1 MVQGNEHAL
10 RYLSLHDNQYV
21 RYFRGHTARVS
32 ALAMSPK
39 NDLFMSAAEVRAW
52 FLLLATACALFGAG
66 LGPRERQ
73 RIWRLCAVVQD
84 HQVRLWDLRSTQC
97 QGLVNCPGPATAA
110 FDQQGLVFCIG
121 SDSGVLKLY
130 DVRSYDK
137 GPFDTFTVSITTC

>member
-1 MVQGNEHAL
+1 
-10 RYLSLHDNQYV
+10 
-21 RYFRGHTARVS
+21 
-32 ALAMSPK
+32 
-39 NDLFMSAAEVRAW
+39 
-52 FLLLATACALFGAG
+52 
-66 LGPRERQ
+66 
-73 RIWRLCAVVQD
+73 VQD

-137 GPFDTFTVSITTC
+137 GPFDTFAVSVPHLLGLEAQPAKMCMLKHCDFVRRCQNWQTAHSRSTV

>member
-1 MVQGNEHAL
+1 M
-10 RYLSLHDNQYV
+10 
-21 RYFRGHTARVS
+21 
-32 ALAMSPK
+32 
-39 NDLFMSAAEVRAW
+39 
-52 FLLLATACALFGAG
+52 
-66 LGPRERQ
+66 
-73 RIWRLCAVVQD
+73 QD

-137 GPFDTFTVSITTC
+137 GPFDTFTVSMITCLADNLPGQGMHICTIFGCVRRCQNWQTAHSPSTA